1 MATIQEVL
9 KSVLGADILLN
20 CLELHGVDTVF
31 GLPGGVVIPLYDRL
45 KEFPNIH
52 HVLVR
57 HEQGAAHAADGYARA
72 TGKAG
77 VCFATSG
84 PGATNLVTG
93 IATANMD
100 SIPMVCIM
108 GQVIKELLGKD
119 GFQEAHMTSVCQSIS
134 KHTYSVTDAAQ
145 LPDIIEEAFFVAQ
158 SGRPGPVVIDIPKDV
173 FTQDVSVPY
182 NSGTVRNR
190 IQMKYK
196 PCQVN
201 KEQVKKVA
209 EYIKSA
215 EKPMLV
221 VGGGVNNRL
230 ENKEV
235 LAGIAAKADM
245 PVATTLMAR
254 GVFPSD
260 NKYNVGMPGMHGT
273 VEANYVMQH
282 CDCMVAVGMRFD
294 DRVTSDTSKFAPNAK
309 HIIHVDIDA
318 AEIGKTIASDY
329 PIVADS
335 ADFLDAL
342 YEQLSQCE
350 HSAWMAEVD
359 ANRYE
364 VKTPVGSVLPPKETF
379 QFIDR
384 FVDENTI
391 VATDVGQ
398 HQMWSAL
405 FLNTKGPRKFITS
418 GGLGTMGFGLPA
430 AIGAQFGYPEQN
442 VILIT
447 GDGSFQM
454 NLQELAIVKKFK
466 LPIKIC
472 LMNNGYLGMVHQWQ
486 KMFYNENYSA
496 TILDSAPDWAKL
508 ADAYD
513 INYMRIDTLEQCDEK
528 LAAALTSA
536 EGWLIDFRIDAG
548 ADVYPMVP
556 AGKGLDDILVGE

>member
-1 MATIQEVL
+1 M
-9 KSVLGADILLN
+9 LGADILLH

-52 HVLVR
+52 HILVR
-57 HEQGAAHAADGYARA
+57 HEQGAAHAADGYARS
-72 TGKAG
+72 TGKVG

-108 GQVIKELLGKD
+108 GQVVKELLGTD

-134 KHTYSVTDAAQ
+134 KHTYAVTDAAQ
-145 LPDIIEEAFFVAQ
+145 LPDIIAEAFFVAQ
-158 SGRPGPVVIDIPKDV
+158 SGRPGPVVVDIPKDV
-173 FTQDVSVPY
+173 FTQDVQIAY
-182 NSGTVRNR
+182 NNGTVRSR
-190 IQMKYK
+190 VQMKYK
-196 PCQVN
+196 LCNVN
-201 KEQVKKVA
+201 KEQVKRVA
-209 EYIKSA
+209 EYLKTA
-215 EKPMLV
+215 EKPLLV

-235 LAGIAAKADM
+235 LLRIAQKADM
-245 PVATTLMAR
+245 PVTTTLMAR
-254 GVFPSD
+254 GVFPTDS
-260 NKYNVGMPGMHGT
+260 KYDLGMPGMHGT
-273 VEANYVMQH
+273 VEANYAVQH
-282 CDCMVAVGMRFD
+282 CDCLLAVGMRFD
-294 DRVTSDTSKFAPNAK
+294 DRVTSDTKKFAPNAK

-318 AEIGKTIASDY
+318 AEIGKNIAVDY

-342 YEQLSQCE
+342 NEQLEQYT
-350 HSAWMAEVD
+350 HNAWVEEVE
-359 ANRYE
+359 AQRYE
-364 VKTPVGSVLPPKETF
+364 VKTPAGSVLPPKETF
-379 QFIDR
+379 QFIDQQ
-384 FVDENTI
+384 VNENTI
-391 VATDVGQ
+391 VVTDVGQ

-405 FLNTKGPRKFITS
+405 FLNTTGPRKFITS

-430 AIGAQFGYPEQN
+430 AIGAQFGNLDQN

-454 NLQELAIVKKFK
+454 NLQELAVVKKFK
-466 LPIKIC
+466 LPLKIC
-472 LMNNGYLGMVHQWQ
+472 LMNNGFLGMVHQWQ
-486 KMFYNENYSA
+486 KLFYDENYSA
-496 TILDSAPDWAKL
+496 TILDIAPDWAKL

-513 INYMRIDTLEQCDEK
+513 INYMRIDTLEQCDEI
-528 LAAALTSA
+528 LAAALNDDK
-536 EGWLIDFRIDAG
+536 GWFIDFRIDAG

-556 AGKGLDDILVGE
+556 AGKSLDEILVGE

>member
-1 MATIQEVL
+1 M
-9 KSVLGADILLN
+9 LGADILLH

-57 HEQGAAHAADGYARA
+57 HEQGAAHAADGYARS
-72 TGKAG
+72 TRKVG

-108 GQVIKELLGKD
+108 GQVVKELLGTD

-173 FTQDVSVPY
+173 FVQNVDIPY
-182 NSGTVRNR
+182 NKGTVRGR
-190 IQMKYK
+190 ILNKYK

-209 EYIKSA
+209 EYIKQA
-215 EKPMLV
+215 ERPMLV
-221 VGGGVNNRL
+221 VGGGVNNRIADSTL
-230 ENKEV
+230 LVN
-235 LAGIAAKADM
+235 LAQKADM

-260 NKYNVGMPGMHGT
+260 SKYSVGMPGMHGT
-273 VEANYVMQH
+273 VEANYVVQH
-282 CDCMVAVGMRFD
+282 CDCLVAVGMRFD
-294 DRVTSDTSKFAPNAK
+294 DRVTSDISKFAPNAK
-309 HIIHVDIDA
+309 HIVHVDIDP
-318 AEIGKTIASDY
+318 AEIGKNVVTDF
-329 PIVADS
+329 PLVADS
-335 ADFLDAL
+335 IDFLEAL
-342 YEQLSQCE
+342 YEQLQQCN
-350 HSAWMAEVD
+350 HAAWVDEVN
-359 ANRYE
+359 ASRYE
-364 VKTPVGSVLPPKETF
+364 VQSPNGSVLPPKETF
-379 QFIDR
+379 GFIDQC
-384 FVDENTI
+384 VDDETI

-398 HQMWSAL
+398 HQMWAAL

-430 AIGAQFGYPEQN
+430 AIGTQFGNPDKN

-454 NLQELAIVKKFK
+454 NLQELAIVKKYK
-466 LPIKIC
+466 LPLKIC
-472 LMNNGYLGMVHQWQ
+472 LMNNGFLGMVHQWQ
-486 KMFYNENYSA
+486 KFFYNENYSA

-513 INYMRIDTLEQCDEK
+513 INYMRIDTMEQCNET
-528 LAAALTSA
+528 LAEVLTSK
-536 EGWLIDFRIDAG
+536 EGWLIDFRIDAN

>member
-1 MATIQEVL
+1 M
-9 KSVLGADILLN
+9 LGADILLH
-20 CLELHGVDTVF
+20 CLESHGVDTVF

-45 KEFPNIH
+45 KEFPNLH

-72 TGKAG
+72 TGKVG

-108 GQVIKELLGKD
+108 GQVVKELLGTD

-134 KHTYSVTDAAQ
+134 KHTYSVTDAKQ
-145 LPDIIEEAFFVAQ
+145 LPDIVEEAFFVAQ

-173 FTQDVSVPY
+173 FTQDVQIAY
-182 NSGTVRNR
+182 NGGTVRSR
-190 IQMKYK
+190 VQMKYK

-201 KEQVKKVA
+201 KEQVKRVA
-209 EYIKSA
+209 EYLRAA
-215 EKPMLV
+215 ERPMLV
-221 VGGGVNNRL
+221 VGGGVNNRVPNQDL
-230 ENKEV
+230 LV
-235 LAGIAAKADM
+235 SIAQKADM

-254 GVFPSD
+254 GVFPHDS
-260 NKYNVGMPGMHGT
+260 KYHVGMPGMHGT
-273 VEANYVMQH
+273 VEANYVVQH
-282 CDCMVAVGMRFD
+282 CDCMLAVGMRFD

-318 AEIGKTIASDY
+318 AEIGKTIVSDC

-335 ADFLDAL
+335 AEFLEAL
-342 YEQLSQCE
+342 NEYLDQYD
-350 HSAWMAEVD
+350 HSAWIEEVN
-359 ANRYE
+359 ASRYE
-364 VKTPVGSVLPPKETF
+364 VKTPAGSVLPPKETF
-379 QFIDR
+379 AFIDKH
-384 FVDENTI
+384 VDENTI

-398 HQMWSAL
+398 HQMWAAL
-405 FLNTKGPRKFITS
+405 FLNTKGPRKFVTS

-430 AIGAQFGYPEQN
+430 AIGAQFGNPDKK

-454 NLQELAIVKKFK
+454 NLQELAIVKKYK

-472 LMNNGYLGMVHQWQ
+472 LMNNGFLGMVHQWQ
-486 KMFYNENYSA
+486 KFFYNENYSA
-496 TILDSAPDWAKL
+496 TILDSAPDWEKL
-508 ADAYD
+508 AAAYD
-513 INYMRIDTLEQCDEK
+513 IKYMRIDTLDQCDDR
-528 LAAALTSA
+528 LSAALNDG
-536 EGWLIDFRIDAG
+536 EGWFIDFRIDAG

-556 AGKGLDDILVGE
+556 AGKGLDDILVGEE